1 MSRGERLAA
10 ATLVLIWG
18 LNFIAIKVGVTET
31 PPLLLGALRFIFLA
45 FPAVLFLPRPVV
57 PLKLLLAYGLTISFG
72 QFAFLFSAIYAG
84 MPAGLAS
91 LVLQVQAFI
100 SPLIASVVFAE
111 RMQQKT
117 IVGLLIAFVGLT
129 ILVVGGQDATQIPML
144 GFALTICAATCWA
157 VGNILGKSIGRTDPL
172 GLVAWSGLIP
182 IVPFLMAS
190 AMIEGVPRMT
200 QAIAG
205 MTPTTFAAVAYLSY
219 GASLIGYGIWS
230 GLLARHP
237 VQQIAP
243 LSLMVPVVGIASAW
257 IVLGEALSVWQ
268 VLGSAVIVAGLLI
281 NMFGHRLRSGMPPL
295 PR

>member
-1 MSRGERLAA
+1 MSRVEKFAA

-18 LNFIAIKVGVTET
+18 LNFIAIKIGLADT

-45 FPAVLFLPRPVV
+45 FPAVLFLPRPDV
-57 PLKLLLAYGLTISFG
+57 PLRSLLAYGLTISFG

-111 RMQQKT
+111 RMQLKT
-117 IVGLLIAFVGLT
+117 IAGLLIAFAGLT
-129 ILVVGGQDATQIPML
+129 ILVVGGQDATRVPML
-144 GFALTICAATCWA
+144 GFGLTLCAATCWA

-182 IVPFLMAS
+182 IAPFLVAS
-190 AMIEGVPRMT
+190 ALLEGAPRMT
-200 QAIAG
+200 EALAG
-205 MTPTTFAAVAYLSY
+205 MTATTFAAVAYLSY

-237 VQQIAP
+237 VHKIAP
-243 LSLMVPVVGIASAW
+243 LSLLVPVIGIASAW

-268 VLGSAVIVAGLLI
+268 VLGSAVIVAGLLV
-281 NMFGHRLRSGMPPL
+281 NMFGHLLRGRAPPL
-295 PR
+295 ER